1 MTAAPPPTPPEPSAR
16 PTVVDYAAP
25 PRVVDH
31 SPPPP
36 ARWGPWL
43 FYSLLA
49 IAFWGVRGIVSKAAT
64 NHLPPPADL
73 NLQVISTLGVVPIAL
88 LLLASPNVRKH
99 PGSVRRGALFGFLTG
114 ICGSVGNL
122 CFFSSMERGGEVST
136 VLPLTS
142 VYPLVTVV
150 LAMAFLRERLN
161 RYQVVGMAVAL
172 VSLYLFNKA
181 GQPAAEAAGS
191 TWDQRLRSPWMV
203 LALVTLILFGVAA
216 VTQKLATNN
225 ISSELSTV
233 CFALAFIPV
242 ALAVIA
248 WRRQEIRWDLSATG
262 WTLAILTGAFIS
274 TGTLIL
280 FAAYRTGKA
289 AVVTALT
296 AMYPLLT
303 ALLAVKIFGESLG
316 GWKVLAIVLALAAS
330 VALTYETQPPSPVAG
345 EGGG

>member
-1 MTAAPPPTPPEPSAR
+1 MTAAPPPTSPDPNAPPAPF
-16 PTVVDYAAP
+16 DYA
-25 PRVVDH
+25 
-31 SPPPP
+31 PPPP
-36 ARWGPWL
+36 ARRGAWL

-49 IAFWGVRGIVSKAAT
+49 IVFWGVWGIVSKAAT

-73 NLQVISTLGVVPIAL
+73 HLQVVSTLGVVPIAL
-88 LLLASPNVRKH
+88 LLVASPNFRKH

-122 CFFSSMERGGEVST
+122 CFFSSLERGGEVST

-150 LAMAFLRERLN
+150 LAVLILRERLN
-161 RYQVVGMAVAL
+161 RWQVLGMAVAL
-172 VSLYLFNKA
+172 ASLFLFNKA
-181 GQPAAEAAGS
+181 AAGQPAPDVAAS
-191 TWDQRLRSPWMV
+191 WDQRLRSSWMA
-203 LALVTLILFGVAA
+203 LALVTLVLFGVAA

-233 CFALAFIPV
+233 CFSLAFVPV
-242 ALAVIA
+242 ALAVMV
-248 WRRQEIRWDLSATG
+248 WRRQIQWDLTATG
-262 WTLAILTGAFIS
+262 WTLSILTGALIS

-303 ALLAVKIFGESLG
+303 AVLAVTIFGESLG
-316 GWKVLAIVLALAAS
+316 PWKIVAIVLALVAS
-330 VALTYETQPPSPVAG
+330 VALTYETQAPPAAAAG
-345 EGGG
+345 GT